1 MMTCRGAPKVGT
13 LGTPAKR
20 RSPASHKGLGREAL
34 QQLFSCIEASAP
46 PWIVVVRPIIV
57 GPTIV
62 AVVGVVIRSIVGP
75 VGVTIG
81 AMPDF
86 LDSSSAKLA

>member
-46 PWIVVVRPIIV
+46 PWIIV

-75 VGVTIG
+75 VIASVE
-81 AMPDF
+81 MPDF

>member
-46 PWIVVVRPIIV
+46 PWIVVVGPIIV

-75 VGVTIG
+75 VIASVE
-81 AMPDF
+81 MPDF